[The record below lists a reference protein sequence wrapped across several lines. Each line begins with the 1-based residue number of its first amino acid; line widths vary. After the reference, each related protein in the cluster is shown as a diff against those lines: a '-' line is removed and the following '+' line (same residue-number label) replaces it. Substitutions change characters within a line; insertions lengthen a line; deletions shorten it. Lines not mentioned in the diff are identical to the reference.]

1 MAKKQK
7 KLSNKKRKGKAIE
20 NSEEIDFSNF
30 ELASKRLI
38 TVLRL
43 SLAKIK
49 NDIQNGTLILKKRN
63 ENIIEN
69 KNLNKNDY
77 GNTSTFPSL
86 SFIRSVSEN
95 YDDMSEDSINKNEYD
110 LSDINKNDKIS
121 FDFNDYS
128 NNNSIFSKNPLI

>member
-49 NDIQNGTLILKKRN
+49 NDIKNGTLILKKRN

-95 YDDMSEDSINKNEYD
+95 NYDMSEDSINKNEYE

-121 FDFNDYS
+121 FDFDDYS
-128 NNNSIFSKNPLI
+128 NQNSIFYKNPLI